1 MTHDLAPFVTAFFVR
16 HLPAERNLSPHTIAA
31 YRDALKLLLRYV
43 ATALHRSAAALHEV
57 VSKTSRRIGSSSFW
71 RSSKPRDATPFAR
84 ATPGSPRSIA
94 SSATWSTPSPP
105 SRGCVNA
112 SWPSP

>member
-16 HLPAERNLSPHTIAA
+16 HLPAERNASPHTIAA
-31 YRDALKLLLRYV
+31 YRDALKLLLRFV
-43 ATALHRSAAALHEV
+43 ATSLHRSAAALHVEDLTPDRV
-57 VSKTSRRIGSSSFW
+57 LQFLADLETTRRNTI
-71 RSSKPRDATPFAR
+71 RTRNAR
-84 ATPGSPRSIA
+84 GSPRSIA

-105 SRGCVNA
+105 LLCCVNG